1 MKTVPAERRIGCIK
15 THRKCET
22 DLKFRKWFL
31 KVCSCLESR
40 CNYCNMWSINFL
52 IKDQHTHLF
61 GHFNWRKRNF
71 LAVCPELCRNRKR
84 QLHYHKPLSRYYIL
98 TGRALCWGK
107 RCVDPFRVRVLY
119 LIRNQSNF
127 SAQCLT
133 QQRTNLILNTR
144 QMSFSLFSTAS
155 DSSYH

>member
-1 MKTVPAERRIGCIK
+1 MLTKLHLVVNLKPIVKTMPAERRIGCIK

-40 CNYCNMWSINFL
+40 CNYCNMWSINL
-52 IKDQHTHLF
+52 IKDQHTHLL

-84 QLHYHKPLSRYYIL
+84 QLHYHKPLSRYYIYWP
-98 TGRALCWGK
+98 AVH
-107 RCVDPFRVRVLY
+107 CVEVRD
-119 LIRNQSNF
+119 
-127 SAQCLT
+127 A
-133 QQRTNLILNTR
+133 LILFEYAFCIWFVINR
-144 QMSFSLFSTAS
+144 ILVPSV
-155 DSSYH
+155 